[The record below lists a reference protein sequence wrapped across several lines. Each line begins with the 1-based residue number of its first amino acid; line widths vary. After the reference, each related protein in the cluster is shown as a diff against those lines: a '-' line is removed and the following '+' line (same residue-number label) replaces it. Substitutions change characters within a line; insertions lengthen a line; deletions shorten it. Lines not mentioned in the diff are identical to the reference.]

1 LEEQDFNSIGSE
13 FSIKLV
19 SNLINLRSTLQREL
33 GRQAKNHNCST
44 MGSNAADAPSTKVLS
59 NRSRLPQLK
68 HPKFYSMFLAVLDK
82 DAELTSI
89 EMFQHW
95 LSYLSGTALEK
106 VSSLKIKDANYQ
118 DALDTLKIRFDINV
132 LLYRLI

>member
-1 LEEQDFNSIGSE
+1 
-13 FSIKLV
+13 
-19 SNLINLRSTLQREL
+19 
-33 GRQAKNHNCST
+33 
-44 MGSNAADAPSTKVLS
+44 
-59 NRSRLPQLK
+59 
-68 HPKFYSMFLAVLDK
+68 MFVAVLYK

>member
-1 LEEQDFNSIGSE
+1 MEPFFGIAQSSLEEQDFNSIGSE

-68 HPKFYSMFLAVLDK
+68 HPKFAGVHTDWASFYSMFVAVLYK

-106 VSSLKIKDANYQ
+106 VSSLEIKDAN
-118 DALDTLKIRFDINV
+118 
-132 LLYRLI
+132 